1 VFDDSDTG
9 FAGGHN
15 VGDRHHLAVSFL
27 GTHASPTVLV
37 VRALLLANRS
47 DCDPG
52 LVGSALRARGYAF
65 TEYLREDHGTWLP
78 DASTDSL
85 AAALDGADLIVSMGS
100 GWSTYWPGVAEP
112 VGAEAALV
120 REGHRRDIP
129 ILGICFGAQMLS
141 TALGGTVDKTPH
153 PEIGWHDIASSTAEA
168 LPSPLQGPWM
178 QWHYDRFSVPDGF
191 SLLAQSPAGP
201 QVIHRD
207 RSVGVQFHP
216 EATESI
222 VARWCEGTGLD
233 ELAARGIDPG
243 QLLERTRAEMASA
256 GSRCRDLVDWFCE
269 TVA

>member
-1 VFDDSDTG
+1 M
-9 FAGGHN
+9 
-15 VGDRHHLAVSFL
+15 
-27 GTHASPTVLV
+27 
-37 VRALLLANRS
+37 RALLLANRS

-52 LVGSALRARGYAF
+52 LVGTALRARGYAF

-78 DASTDSL
+78 DFSDS
-85 AAALDGADLIVSMGS
+85 AISAALEGSDLIVAMGS

-112 VGAEAALV
+112 VAAEATLL
-120 REGHRRDIP
+120 REAHRHEIP

-141 TALGGTVDKTPH
+141 TALGGTVDKSFN
-153 PEIGWHDIASSTAEA
+153 PEIGWHEITPIGDTS
-168 LPSPLQGPWM
+168 LPGPLTGPWM

-191 SLLAQSPAGP
+191 SLLAQSAAGP

-233 ELAARGIDPG
+233 ELAARDIDPVE
-243 QLLERTRAEMASA
+243 LIERTRLEMATA
-256 GSRCRDLVDWFCE
+256 GSRCADLVDWFCD
-269 TVA
+269 VIG